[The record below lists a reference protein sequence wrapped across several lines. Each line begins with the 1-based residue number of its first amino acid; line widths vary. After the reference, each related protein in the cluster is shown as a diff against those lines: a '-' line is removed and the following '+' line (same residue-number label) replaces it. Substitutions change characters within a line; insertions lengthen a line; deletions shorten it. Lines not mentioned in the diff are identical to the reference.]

1 MTRAFHTPYPE
12 VTLPEL
18 IGTDGVFID
27 GDWVESKDQDKDGDV
42 RLLQLAD
49 IGVGEYL
56 NKSDRFMT
64 SAKAKALKCT
74 YVMPGDILIAR
85 MPDPVGRACIFTGD
99 EKPCVTVV
107 DVCILRPDTKVV
119 DPNWLVHRINS
130 PGFQKNIS
138 SWITGSTRQRISR
151 GNLSKL
157 KLPLPP
163 IPEQKRIAAILD
175 KADVIRRKR
184 QQAVKLTEELL
195 RSVFLD
201 MFGDPVTNSKGWKEA
216 RLEDVAE
223 IVSGVTKGRK
233 LDGKQTIMAPYL
245 RVANV
250 QDGYLDLN
258 EIKEIE
264 VLPSDVA
271 KYRLK
276 VGDVLLTE
284 GGDPDKLGRGS
295 VWHGQVTDCIHQNH
309 IFRVRSKTDK
319 LMPDFLSMLIGSER
333 GKRYFLRAAKQTTG
347 IASINSTQLKNFPVL
362 LPSPALQQHFA
373 QTVTNS
379 QKLQQRLSDAADTA
393 DTLFTSLLQRAFRG
407 ELS

>member
-1 MTRAFHTPYPE
+1 MTSAFQSRYPE

-18 IGTDGVFID
+18 IGKDGIFID

-56 NKSDRFMT
+56 NKSNRFMT

-74 YVMPGDILIAR
+74 FVMPGDILIAR

-107 DVCILRPDTKVV
+107 DVCILRPDSSVV
-119 DPNWLVHRINS
+119 DLNWLTYRINS
-130 PGFQKNIS
+130 PGFQNEIS
-138 SWITGSTRQRISR
+138 SWITGTTRQRISR

-163 IPEQKRIAAILD
+163 LPEQKRLAAILD
-175 KADVIRRKR
+175 KADSIWRKR
-184 QQAVKLTEELL
+184 QEVVRLTEELL
-195 RSVFLD
+195 RSAFLEI
-201 MFGDPVTNSKGWKEA
+201 FGDPVTNPKGWEEA
-216 RLEDVAE
+216 ALTEVAE

-233 LDGKQTIMAPYL
+233 LDGKQTVLAPYL

-250 QDGYLDLN
+250 QDGYLNLS

-264 VLPSDVA
+264 VLPSDIA
-271 KYRLK
+271 KYRLLD
-276 VGDVLLTE
+276 GDILLTE
-284 GGDPDKLGRGS
+284 GGDPDKLGRGT
-295 VWHGQVTDCIHQNH
+295 VWREHVEDCIHQNH
-309 IFRVRSKTDK
+309 IFRVRINTDN
-319 LMPDFLSMLIGSER
+319 LLPDFLSMLIGSDR
-333 GKRYFLRAAKQTTG
+333 GKRYFLKAAKQTTG

-362 LPSPALQQHFA
+362 IPSLR
-373 QTVTNS
+373 
-379 QKLQQRLSDAADTA
+379 LQQRFEKYIVSTQKLKRRLIETDAATDA
-393 DTLFTSLLQRAFRG
+393 LFNSLLQRAFKVNF
-407 ELS
+407 

>member
-1 MTRAFHTPYPE
+1 MTGVATHKLADVAKILSGYAFDSGCFADSGD
-12 VTLPEL
+12 LPIIRIRDVVRGYSNTFYTGDFSETFVVKNGDLL
-18 IGTDGVFID
+18 IGMDGEF
-27 GDWVESKDQDKDGDV
+27 
-42 RLLQLAD
+42 
-49 IGVGEYL
+49 
-56 NKSDRFMT
+56 NT
-64 SAKAKALKCT
+64 ALWR
-74 YVMPGDILIAR
+74 G
-85 MPDPVGRACIFTGD
+85 GRAVLNQRVCKVIPD
-99 EKPCVTVV
+99 ESVIDKAYLYYLLPKELKAIEDATSFVTV
-107 DVCILRPDTKVV
+107 K
-119 DPNWLVHRINS
+119 H
-130 PGFQKNIS
+130 
-138 SWITGSTRQRISR
+138 
-151 GNLSKL
+151 LSVKSL
-157 KLPLPP
+157 QAIEIPLPP
-163 IPEQKRIAAILD
+163 LPEQKRIAAILD

-201 MFGDPVTNSKGWKEA
+201 MFGDPVTNPKGWVEA

-233 LDGKQTIMAPYL
+233 LDGKPTVMAPYL

-250 QDGYLDLN
+250 QDGYLDLK

-264 VLPSDVA
+264 VLPPDVA
-271 KYRLK
+271 KYRLE

-362 LPSPALQQHFA
+362 LPSPALQQQFA

-393 DTLFTSLLQRAFRG
+393 DSLFNSLLQRAFRKIIYG
-407 ELS
+407 CHK